1 MWASFFSELEPTWRT
16 DARGLHCSTCSLC
29 VYISLAPGRSPCL
42 SRFGA
47 ANAYWTLLVLTSDL
61 RRRLLSHTIPEHLV
75 HPESTG
81 RLLVDMM
88 KTIITRGV
96 YLMLRHLLHV
106 SDKHS
111 YAVMLPRTKR
121 YCIHV
126 LYKVRTECGRSR
138 RTKSYFY
145 TKHHCRMHIVT
156 PPPPGT
162 PPRPPSPSPPQE
174 GENPLT
180 SLAWNAQWAPVLMGL
195 GSQ

>member
-16 DARGLHCSTCSLC
+16 DARGIHCSTCSLC
-29 VYISLAPGRSPCL
+29 MYISLALGRSPCL

-47 ANAYWTLLVLTSDL
+47 ANAYWTLLVLMSDL

-88 KTIITRGV
+88 KTIITRGICF
-96 YLMLRHLLHV
+96 MLRHLLHV

-111 YAVMLPRTKR
+111 YAIMLPRTKR

-126 LYKVRTECGRSR
+126 LYKVRKECGRSR
-138 RTKSYFY
+138 RTKNYSY
-145 TKHHCRMHIVT
+145 THTTAECALLHL
-156 PPPPGT
+156 
-162 PPRPPSPSPPQE
+162 
-174 GENPLT
+174 PLPE
-180 SLAWNAQWAPVLMGL
+180 LRRGL
-195 GSQ
+195 RARRHRRRARIL